1 MLASACTEREYIIT
15 GFRRGFRLG
24 VDNTFDRSK
33 RENVSRASPPLM
45 DKLQEEIQK
54 HRIIGPFEKK
64 PFQDLLTSP
73 LHVIPKPESKKMRMI
88 FNLSYPTGH
97 SVNDHI
103 KDTQKSVH
111 YCSVMDVGHHLLE
124 KFRPNGAWMAK
135 VDLSDAYRLVPINQ
149 LDWRFLG
156 IKMDGKYYIDR
167 MLPMGAASSCRIFQ
181 RFSDALKEIFLSQ
194 FKRASVFNYLD
205 DFLFV
210 AHSHADCEE
219 ALQAFQ
225 GICDSL
231 QVPIAAHKTVHASR
245 RITFLGLGIDAENYT
260 LYIPQEKGEKA
271 KLKIMRFLGESAP
284 RVKSW
289 QSIIGTLNHLSQVVV
304 SGRILLSSM
313 YERLV
318 GILSQKKHLR
328 RSITRETRQDMES
341 WLNLLHASLE
351 RKFRVL
357 ATEDSELPPL
367 ITDASTSRGFGA
379 VWGTQWFVGRWPEHK
394 TANIATLELYP
405 IFLALSLSQVEDA
418 TILIYT
424 DNQALVPVINKLY
437 CKDASLR
444 KLMRPIV
451 DLCLTKN
458 VRLIASHISGKENI
472 GPDLLSRG
480 KVAEFL
486 HVFPQ
491 MNARPVQIPPYLTS
505 FKLID
510 WKAN

>member
-1 MLASACTEREYIIT
+1 
-15 GFRRGFRLG
+15 
-24 VDNTFDRSK
+24 
-33 RENVSRASPPLM
+33 
-45 DKLQEEIQK
+45 
-54 HRIIGPFEKK
+54 
-64 PFQDLLTSP
+64 
-73 LHVIPKPESKKMRMI
+73 
-88 FNLSYPTGH
+88 
-97 SVNDHI
+97 
-103 KDTQKSVH
+103 
-111 YCSVMDVGHHLLE
+111 
-124 KFRPNGAWMAK
+124 
-135 VDLSDAYRLVPINQ
+135 
-149 LDWRFLG
+149 
-156 IKMDGKYYIDR
+156 
-167 MLPMGAASSCRIFQ
+167 
-181 RFSDALKEIFLSQ
+181 
-194 FKRASVFNYLD
+194 
-205 DFLFV
+205 
-210 AHSHADCEE
+210 
-219 ALQAFQ
+219 
-225 GICDSL
+225 
-231 QVPIAAHKTVHASR
+231 
-245 RITFLGLGIDAENYT
+245 
-260 LYIPQEKGEKA
+260 
-271 KLKIMRFLGESAP
+271 
-284 RVKSW
+284 
-289 QSIIGTLNHLSQVVV
+289 
-304 SGRILLSSM
+304 
-313 YERLV
+313 
-318 GILSQKKHLR
+318 
-328 RSITRETRQDMES
+328 MES
-341 WLNLLHASLE
+341 WFNLLHASLE